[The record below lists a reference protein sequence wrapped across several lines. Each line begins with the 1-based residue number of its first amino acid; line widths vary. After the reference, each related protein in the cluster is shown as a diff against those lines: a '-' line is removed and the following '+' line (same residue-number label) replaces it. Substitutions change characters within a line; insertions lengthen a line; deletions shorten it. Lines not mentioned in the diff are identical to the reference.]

1 MPEDKKPEAKITDIR
16 RVFNGFFKVDEY
28 DVEMD
33 KHEGGTRKVT
43 RLVFERGHAVA
54 ILGYDP
60 KRDEVLLVNEMRVGL
75 LAAGDYP
82 FSDALPAG
90 MIDKG
95 ESEIDA
101 ARREM
106 LEETGLVLNNPS
118 IIHPGAYVSAGGT
131 SERITLVFGLVDM
144 SKAGGVHG
152 HAAEGEDIKS
162 VIVKSDDFIKHAE
175 SGALKD
181 MKSLVAAF
189 WLANNKTR
197 LQSLYAAGDGIA
209 NDNGKTPPVKKQP
222 PKP

>member
-1 MPEDKKPEAKITDIR
+1 MSEDKKPKAKINGISR
-16 RVFNGFFKVDEY
+16 LFNGFFKIDEY
-28 DVEMD
+28 DVDVD
-33 KHEGGTRKVT
+33 KHEGGTRKLK

-60 KRDEVLLVNEMRVGL
+60 KRDEVLLVNEMRIGM
-75 LAAGDYP
+75 LAAGDDP
-82 FSDALPAG
+82 FSDSLPAG

-95 ESEIDA
+95 ETEMA
-101 ARREM
+101 AACREM

-162 VIVKSDDFIKHAE
+162 VVVKSDDFIKRAE

-189 WLANNKTR
+189 WLASNKAR
-197 LQSLYAAGDGIA
+197 LQSLYAPGA
-209 NDNGKTPPVKKQP
+209 NDNGQTPPLKNNPPQP
-222 PKP
+222 